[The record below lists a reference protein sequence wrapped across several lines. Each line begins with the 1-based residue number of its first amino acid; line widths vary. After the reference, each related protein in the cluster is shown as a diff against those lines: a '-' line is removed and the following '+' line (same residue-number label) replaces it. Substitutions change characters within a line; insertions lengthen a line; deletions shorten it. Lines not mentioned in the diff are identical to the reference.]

1 MWLHK
6 LCVMGNTLYQAL
18 ALLGR
23 AGGQS
28 HRQKRYRSRLVFSEV
43 IPVRDPAKKMG
54 LVGLTT
60 LVTVNMMGSG
70 IIMLPASM
78 AQIGAVS
85 LLSWVVTAVGSMAIA
100 YCFAQCGIYCTRS
113 GGMSAYSEEA
123 HGKSAFFLCS
133 YLYFL
138 SLMIGNVAIGISAVG
153 YLTPFLPWLGTGP
166 GPLVA
171 GTVMLIWFS
180 TLANV
185 GGANITGKLGA
196 ISVWG
201 VIIPV
206 AGLSF
211 VGWYWFSPQTF
222 TDAWNPD
229 NIPVSQAITASI
241 PLTLWAFLGMESAA
255 QNSDAVENPKR
266 NVPLACLFGTLGAAV
281 IYILSTTV
289 IQGIVPNPELANSSA
304 PFALV
309 YARMFN
315 DTVGN
320 VIMGLAVIACV
331 GSLLGWQFTL
341 AETAKVTAEQG
352 LFPTLFT
359 RVTARGAP
367 LAGMLTC
374 AVLQSLIALSTI
386 SPNASAQF
394 SKLVNLAAVTN
405 IIPYIT
411 SLTGLLVIMYK
422 AQVDIKIFRR
432 NSAIMLVA
440 VCYCFYA
447 LYASGLEAVF
457 GAALI
462 MALGYLL
469 FGFIAKRFVKVL
481 DLIGGA
487 P

>member
-1 MWLHK
+1 
-6 LCVMGNTLYQAL
+6 
-18 ALLGR
+18 
-23 AGGQS
+23 
-28 HRQKRYRSRLVFSEV
+28 
-43 IPVRDPAKKMG
+43 
-54 LVGLTT
+54 
-60 LVTVNMMGSG
+60 
-70 IIMLPASM
+70 MLPASM

-85 LLSWVVTAVGSMAIA
+85 LLSWLITAVGSMAIA

-153 YLTPFLPWLGTGP
+153 YLTPFFPWLGSGAV
-166 GPLVA
+166 PLLVGA
-171 GTVMLIWFS
+171 VMLIWFT
-180 TLANV
+180 TLANL
-185 GGANITGKLGA
+185 GGAEITGRLGA

-201 VIIPV
+201 VIVPV
-206 AGLSF
+206 AGLSLI
-211 VGWYWFSPQTF
+211 GWHWFSSATF
-222 TDAWNPD
+222 QAAWNPGQ
-229 NIPVSQAITASI
+229 IPVAQAITSSI

-266 NVPLACLFGTLGAAV
+266 NVPLACLLGTLGAAV
-281 IYILSTTV
+281 VYILSTSV
-289 IQGIVPNPELANSSA
+289 IQGIVPNPDLANASA
-304 PFALV
+304 PFAMV

-315 DTVGN
+315 DSVGN

-341 AETAKVTAEQG
+341 AETAKVTAGQG
-352 LFPTLFT
+352 LFPRLFT
-359 RVTARGAP
+359 RTTARGVP
-367 LAGMLTC
+367 LAGMLAC
-374 AVLQSLIALSTI
+374 AVLQSLIALSTL

-422 AQVDIKIFRR
+422 AQVDLAIFRR
-432 NSAIMLVA
+432 NTAIMVLA

-469 FGFIAKRFVKVL
+469 FGFIAKRFVKAL
-481 DLIGGA
+481 DMIGGA
-487 P
+487 S

>member
-1 MWLHK
+1 M
-6 LCVMGNTLYQAL
+6 
-18 ALLGR
+18 
-23 AGGQS
+23 S
-28 HRQKRYRSRLVFSEV
+28 
-43 IPVRDPAKKMG
+43 DPAKKMG

-85 LLSWVVTAVGSMAIA
+85 LLSWLITAVGSMAIA

-153 YLTPFLPWLGTGP
+153 YLTPFFPWLGSGAV
-166 GPLVA
+166 PLLVGA
-171 GTVMLIWFS
+171 VMLIWFT
-180 TLANV
+180 TLANL
-185 GGANITGKLGA
+185 GGAEITGRLGA

-201 VIIPV
+201 VIVPV
-206 AGLSF
+206 AGLSLI
-211 VGWYWFSPQTF
+211 GWHWFSSATF
-222 TDAWNPD
+222 QAAWNPGQ
-229 NIPVSQAITASI
+229 IPVAQAITSSI

-266 NVPLACLFGTLGAAV
+266 NVPLACLLGTLGAAV
-281 IYILSTTV
+281 VYILSTSV
-289 IQGIVPNPELANSSA
+289 IQGIVPNPDLANASA
-304 PFALV
+304 PFAMV

-315 DTVGN
+315 DSVGN

-341 AETAKVTAEQG
+341 AETAKVTAGQG
-352 LFPTLFT
+352 LFPRLFT
-359 RVTARGAP
+359 RTTARGVP
-367 LAGMLTC
+367 LAGMLAC
-374 AVLQSLIALSTI
+374 AVLQSLIALSTL

-422 AQVDIKIFRR
+422 AQVDLAIFRR
-432 NSAIMLVA
+432 NTAIMVLA
-440 VCYCFYA
+440 V
-447 LYASGLEAVF
+447 
-457 GAALI
+457 
-462 MALGYLL
+462 
-469 FGFIAKRFVKVL
+469 
-481 DLIGGA
+481 
-487 P
+487 

>member
-1 MWLHK
+1 M
-6 LCVMGNTLYQAL
+6 
-18 ALLGR
+18 
-23 AGGQS
+23 
-28 HRQKRYRSRLVFSEV
+28 
-43 IPVRDPAKKMG
+43 RDPAKKMG

-85 LLSWVVTAVGSMAIA
+85 LLSWVITAVGSMAIA

-153 YLTPFLPWLGTGP
+153 YLTPFIPWLGSGAL
-166 GPLVA
+166 PLLVGAVA
-171 GTVMLIWFS
+171 LIWFA
-180 TLANV
+180 TLANL
-185 GGANITGKLGA
+185 GGADITGRLGA

-201 VIIPV
+201 VIVPV
-206 AGLSF
+206 AGLSLI
-211 VGWYWFSPQTF
+211 GWFWFSPATF
-222 TDAWNPD
+222 NEAWNPGQV
-229 NIPVSQAITASI
+229 PVGQAITSSI

-281 IYILSTTV
+281 VYILSTSV
-289 IQGIVPNPELANSSA
+289 IQGIVPNPDLANASA
-304 PFALV
+304 PFALA
-309 YARMFN
+309 YARMFD

-341 AETAKVTAEQG
+341 AETAKVTAGQG
-352 LFPTLFT
+352 LFPKLFT
-359 RVTARGAP
+359 RTTARGVP

-374 AVLQSLIALSTI
+374 AVMQSLIALSTL

-394 SKLVNLAAVTN
+394 GRLVNLAAVTN

-422 AQVDIKIFRR
+422 AQVDIAIFRR

-469 FGFIAKRFVKVL
+469 FGFIAKRFIKGL
-481 DLIGGA
+481 DMIGGA

>member
-1 MWLHK
+1 
-6 LCVMGNTLYQAL
+6 
-18 ALLGR
+18 
-23 AGGQS
+23 
-28 HRQKRYRSRLVFSEV
+28 
-43 IPVRDPAKKMG
+43 MG

-85 LLSWVVTAVGSMAIA
+85 LLSWVITAVGSMAIA

-153 YLTPFLPWLGTGP
+153 YLTPFIPWLGSGAL
-166 GPLVA
+166 PLLVGAVA
-171 GTVMLIWFS
+171 LIWFT
-180 TLANV
+180 TLANL
-185 GGANITGKLGA
+185 GGADITGRLGA

-201 VIIPV
+201 VIVPV
-206 AGLSF
+206 AGLSLI
-211 VGWYWFSPQTF
+211 GWFWFSPATF
-222 TDAWNPD
+222 HEAWNPGQV
-229 NIPVSQAITASI
+229 PVGQAITNSI

-281 IYILSTTV
+281 VYILSTSV
-289 IQGIVPNPELANSSA
+289 IQGIVPNPDLANASA
-304 PFALV
+304 PFALA
-309 YARMFN
+309 YARMFD

-341 AETAKVTAEQG
+341 AETAKVTAGQG
-352 LFPTLFT
+352 LFPKLFT
-359 RVTARGAP
+359 RTTARGVP

-374 AVLQSLIALSTI
+374 AVMQSLIALSTL

-394 SKLVNLAAVTN
+394 GRLVNLAAVTN

-422 AQVDIKIFRR
+422 AQVDIAIFRR

-440 VCYCFYA
+440 VCYCLYA

-469 FGFIAKRFVKVL
+469 FGFIAKRFIKGL
-481 DLIGGA
+481 DMIGGA